1 VAKDESFSPVVI
13 PNPPPG
19 TARAFHHRMF
29 IRLLPKIIPLALLAF
44 GVWWFVSS
52 RPVHHAPGVLVSK
65 NPVQKEMAPRPLVK
79 VDKWQLTAMAEYHL
93 RGVVLGRKRYYGG
106 QQSELVPVDVAVGWG
121 RMSDQSVVDRL
132 GISMGN
138 RFYFYEWENEPP
150 IPQDEIRVSSANNHV
165 IAANSDVRKVIGN
178 LRAGQIVTMHGY
190 LVNAEGPDGRSWHSS
205 LTRSDSGNGA
215 CELFY
220 VESARAVNELA
231 DEM

>member
-1 VAKDESFSPVVI
+1 
-13 PNPPPG
+13 
-19 TARAFHHRMF
+19 MF

-138 RFYFYEWENEPP
+138 RFYFYEWKNEPP
-150 IPQDEIRVSSANNHV
+150 IPQGV
-165 IAANSDVRKVIGN
+165 IE
-178 LRAGQIVTMHGY
+178 T
-190 LVNAEGPDGRSWHSS
+190 
-205 LTRSDSGNGA
+205 GA
-215 CELFY
+215 
-220 VESARAVNELA
+220 SRR
-231 DEM
+231 